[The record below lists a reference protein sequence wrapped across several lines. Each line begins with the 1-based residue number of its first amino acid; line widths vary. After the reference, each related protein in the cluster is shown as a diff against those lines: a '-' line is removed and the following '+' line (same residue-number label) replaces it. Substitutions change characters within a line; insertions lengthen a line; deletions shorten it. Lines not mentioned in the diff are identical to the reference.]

1 MELIGSRKKDKSIE
15 ILKGDH
21 KARQHEAVVSTE
33 TLIQLDILNHTWLYA
48 THHRDSETQNRYAG
62 AEKHQPKMMLCFVD
76 AGDDAGDNTL
86 CEKGVAVVSLEAA
99 FNIIF
104 PDVDAFNRFQEGKKI
119 KICLHLTESV
129 FYEPPVANEIKISV
143 IRCPLLSSVSD
154 KYDKSLKNH
163 FKQQRYLVLN
173 QIFCIPYEDKSKRDN
188 NGTKF
193 PWLWF
198 KVTYLHDR
206 KGLVAS
212 AWVTEENT
220 MMSECGSE
228 SAFIPYKAID
238 NAHQKLMVGLQE
250 QFDTVTSLYMP
261 ALKNIIDC
269 SNITLLLHGPPASG
283 KRCLA
288 TLVSSY
294 LCLHFYDINCFDFIG
309 GSLTVVEQHIKNLCD
324 KAKFL
329 SPCLFLL
336 RNIHAF
342 CKGQNDDGDEP
353 RLIRYLSERIREFS
367 FQDKVI
373 LMATTNCFNQISSS
387 VTRLFTYQI
396 EVGPPNEEVRLKL
409 LKVLLQDGELVDCN
423 LEVISK
429 KTAGMVLGDFS
440 TLTSEAINNAR
451 KRSCNS
457 RQNGQRTSITQHDID
472 SALEKI
478 HVEYKEVLGMPDIPQ
493 VSWSDVGG
501 LVSVKA
507 EIMDTIKLPMQ
518 YPELIS
524 KGLRRSGLLLYGPP
538 GCGKT
543 LLAKAVATEFSL
555 NFFSVK
561 GPELMNM
568 YVGQSEQN
576 VRDMFQK
583 ARESSP
589 CVIFFDELDSIA
601 PNRGR
606 SGDSGGVMDRI
617 VSQLLAELDGLQ
629 TSNDLFV
636 IGATNRPDLLDNAL
650 LRPGRFDKMIYV
662 GFPETKADRL
672 NVIKSYTNKMQLS
685 ADIDLDKLE
694 KSLPLH
700 LTGADFYA
708 LCSDAYLSAIKRC
721 IKDDAVNVT
730 KDGMNNQEGILIRMC
745 DFDNAAKELIPSVSL
760 GDVLKYKEI
769 KKRIDSERIARI

>member
-1 MELIGSRKKDKSIE
+1 MELIGSKKKSRIIE
-15 ILKGDH
+15 ILMGDH
-21 KARQHEAVVSTE
+21 STRQHEAIVSTE
-33 TLIQLDILNHTWLYA
+33 TLIQLNILNHTWLYA
-48 THHRDSETQNRYAG
+48 THHQDSEAQSRYTG
-62 AEKHQPKMMLCFVD
+62 AEKHNPNMMLCFVD
-76 AGDDAGDNTL
+76 AGDNIL
-86 CEKGVAVVSLEAA
+86 CEKGVAMISLEAA

-104 PDVDAFNRFQEGKKI
+104 PDLDTFNMFQDGKKI
-119 KICLHLTESV
+119 KICLHLTENI

-143 IRCPLLSSVSD
+143 IRSPLLYKISD
-154 KYDKSLKNH
+154 EYDKSLKSH
-163 FKQQRYLVLN
+163 FSKRRYLVLN
-173 QIFCIPYEDKSKRDN
+173 QIFCIPYKDKSKTN
-188 NGTKF
+188 NNSAKL
-193 PWLWF
+193 PYLWF
-198 KVTYLHDR
+198 RVTYLQDK

-212 AWVTEENT
+212 AWITAENT
-220 MMSECGSE
+220 MMSQCGSE
-228 SAFIPYKAID
+228 SAFVPYKEIC
-238 NAHQKLMVGLQE
+238 NVHQKFMVGLQE
-250 QFDTVTSLYMP
+250 QFETVINLCMP
-261 ALKNIIDC
+261 AMVNMTDC

-288 TLVSSY
+288 TLVSNY

-309 GSLTVVEQHIKNLCD
+309 GSLTAVKQHIKNLCD
-324 KAKFL
+324 KAKYL

-353 RLIRYLSERIREFS
+353 RLIRYLSEGIRELS
-367 FQDKVI
+367 SQDKVI
-373 LMATTNCFNQISSS
+373 LMATTNCFNQINSTVS
-387 VTRLFTYQI
+387 RLFPYQI
-396 EVGPPNEEVRLKL
+396 EIGPPKKEVRSRL
-409 LKVLLQDGELVDCN
+409 LKVLLQDEEQMECN
-423 LEVISK
+423 LEVINK
-429 KTAGMVLGDFS
+429 KTAGMVLGDFP
-440 TLTSEAINNAR
+440 TLISEAINSAI
-451 KRSCNS
+451 S
-457 RQNGQRTSITQHDID
+457 RLCYSGENEQRTSINQHDID
-472 SALEKI
+472 SALENFHAK
-478 HVEYKEVLGMPDIPQ
+478 YKEMLGMPDIPQ
-493 VSWSDVGG
+493 VSWNDVGG

-507 EIMDTIKLPMQ
+507 EIIDTIKLPMQ

-555 NFFSVK
+555 YFFSVK

-589 CVIFFDELDSIA
+589 CIIFFDELDSIA

-636 IGATNRPDLLDNAL
+636 IGATNRPDLIDNCL
-650 LRPGRFDKMIYV
+650 LRPGRFDKMVYV

-672 NVIKSYTNKMQLS
+672 SVIKSYTNKMQLS

-694 KSLPLH
+694 SSLPLH

-708 LCSDAYLSAIKRC
+708 LCSDAYLSAMKRC
-721 IKDDAVNVT
+721 IKDNVFSVNR
-730 KDGMNNQEGILIRMC
+730 DGMNNQKGIQIRMC
-745 DFDNAAKELIPSVSL
+745 DFDTAAKELIPSVSL
-760 GDVLKYKEI
+760 GDVLRYKEI
-769 KKRIDSERIARI
+769 RSQIDGERIARK